1 MKGSRLIY
9 FFLEILFFSFFLAM
23 TPYKIDRSSLRAV
36 ERQHKMRK
44 FLSAARGGRAAG
56 GRAALL
62 EGSSRRAVEQQH
74 KKWRKSKSK
83 NIWKY
88 SSLVGIIIY
97 YNYSYSYYNYNNNKN
112 IFSIYIPYTI

>member
-44 FLSAARGGRAAG
+44 FLSAARGGRAARG
-56 GRAALL
+56 SSSTARGV
-62 EGSSRRAVEQQH
+62 EPSSRRAA
-74 KKWRKSKSK
+74 
-83 NIWKY
+83 
-88 SSLVGIIIY
+88 
-97 YNYSYSYYNYNNNKN
+97 
-112 IFSIYIPYTI
+112 T